1 MKLNCLI
8 IDDEPVARKGMEEYV
23 REVEFL
29 QLVAKCEN
37 PMKAASYLEQGLVDL
52 IFLDIRMPKISGI
65 EFLKSLKDPPMVIFT
80 TAYSEYALEGYSL
93 NVMDYLVKPISFER
107 FLKASNKALDFYWLQ
122 HQPESQKETLPDYF
136 FIKCANKYEK
146 VYYEEV
152 LYIEALQNYVIIRTA
167 ERKMITYMTISGLE
181 AQLPKEKFIRVH
193 KSYVVSLSKIKAIE
207 GNEIVINTIKIPIS
221 RNLKEEVMNR
231 ILGDNLLSR

>member
-29 QLVAKCEN
+29 NLVAQCEN
-37 PMKAASYLEQGLVDL
+37 PLKAAPYLEKGAIDL
-52 IFLDIRMPKISGI
+52 IFLDIRMPKLSGI
-65 EFLKSLKDPPMVIFT
+65 EFLKTLRDPPMVIFT

-93 NVMDYLVKPISFER
+93 NVMDYLMKPISFER
-107 FLKASNKALDFYWLQ
+107 FLKAANKALDFYWLQ
-122 HQPESQKETLPDYF
+122 HQAESQKEPAPDYF
-136 FIKCANKYEK
+136 FIKCDTKFEK

-152 LYIEALQNYVIIRTA
+152 LYIEALQNYVTIRTA
-167 ERKMITYMTISGLE
+167 DRKLITYMTISGLE
-181 AQLPKEKFIRVH
+181 TQLPKEKFIRVH

-221 RNLKEEVMNR
+221 RNLKEDVMNR

>member
-1 MKLNCLI
+1 MTLNCLI
-8 IDDEPVARKGMEEYV
+8 IDDEPVARKGMEEYIK
-23 REVEFL
+23 EVEFL
-29 QLVAKCEN
+29 HFVAKCEN
-37 PMKAASYLEQGLVDL
+37 PMKATPYLEEGAVDL
-52 IFLDIRMPKISGI
+52 IFLDIRMPKLSGI
-65 EFLKSLKDPPMVIFT
+65 EFLATLLDPPMVIIT

-93 NVMDYLVKPISFER
+93 NVMDYLVKPISFGR
-107 FLKASNKALDFYWLQ
+107 FLKAANKALDFYSLR
-122 HQPESQKETLPDYF
+122 HKAESQKETAPDYF
-136 FIKCANKYEK
+136 FIKCDNKYEK
-146 VYYEEV
+146 VHYEEV

-167 ERKMITYMTISGLE
+167 EKKLITYMTISGLE

-193 KSYVVSLSKIKAIE
+193 KSYVVSLSKIKAVE